1 MQGRHKGFEF
11 KSKSTAK
18 LHQAVQNLVRVRK
31 LICNA
36 PDTECD

>member
-1 MQGRHKGFEF
+1 MQGRYKEFEF

-31 LICNA
+31 TDLQC
-36 PDTECD
+36 PGHGV